1 MFLSV
6 CYVIKCKVI
15 WNVISRT
22 FFQSSDIPT
31 MTDDDSI
38 QSIEDNWNDNVSCW
52 GEKSYSSAMIVS
64 TLTVF

>member
-38 QSIEDNWNDNVSCW
+38 QSIEDNWNDNVSFW
-52 GEKSYSSAMIVS
+52 GEKRHTSAMIAW
-64 TLTVF
+64 TLNIF